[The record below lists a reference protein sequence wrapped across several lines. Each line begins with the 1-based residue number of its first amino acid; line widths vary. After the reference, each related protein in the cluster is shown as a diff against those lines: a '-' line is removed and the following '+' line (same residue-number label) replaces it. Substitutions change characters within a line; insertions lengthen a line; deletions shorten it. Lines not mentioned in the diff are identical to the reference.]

1 MNVRTI
7 VIGLALGCVA
17 ATASAQ
23 EGGAVLS
30 EERIE
35 AALHRYRRE
44 PSVERVLRAAI
55 ATRARDPARA
65 RDAIDRARLRGLLPT
80 ARAGIRRGQAIDL
93 RGLTDNDGANVSTD
107 DDLMVEGSVVFQ
119 LDRLVFAP
127 EEVGLLRELRALEAE
142 QLELVRAVVALY
154 FERRRLQLER
164 DLLGQRDLVRSMR
177 ILEAEALL
185 DVFTAGAFTRM
196 MGAPET
202 DDR

>member
-1 MNVRTI
+1 MNVRTR
-7 VIGLALGCVA
+7 VVLALALGFVA
-17 ATASAQ
+17 APAAAQ
-23 EGGAVLS
+23 EGAPALT
-30 EERIE
+30 EARIE
-35 AALHRYRRE
+35 AALDRYRSE
-44 PSVERVLRAAI
+44 PSVERVVRAAL

-93 RGLTDNDGANVSTD
+93 RGLTDIDGANVSTD

-119 LDRLVFAP
+119 LDRLIFAP

-164 DLLGQRDLVRSMR
+164 DLLHQRDLVRSMR

-196 MGAPET
+196 MGDPP
-202 DDR
+202 